1 MEDETTALEGGQQW
15 DLAKVGARWQQEL
28 ERAQRYFRS
37 WHDRCV
43 KIEKIYLDQQSD
55 QTNAAKRRF
64 PMLWANTS
72 VLQPA
77 VYARV
82 PQPVVERRF
91 KDAQPV
97 ARMASELV
105 ERNLAYMGD
114 EADIDSIMRAVRDD
128 FLLCARGTVWL
139 RYEADFEPLDM
150 GVQPSDPPANGALP
164 AGLLG
169 GLRSGLP
176 GGMGEDGGAPPE
188 AISDERVCID
198 YVHWSDFLHSPA
210 RRWKDV
216 TWVAR
221 RVPMTDEEMEK
232 RFGSDAMTSLQ
243 SQAAGSNKGSN
254 QTERAENEGKTHVW
268 EIWCKSENYTVWIA
282 DGAPVALEVSEP
294 PLDLTHFW
302 PCPRPAYGTMSTS
315 SLIPVPD
322 YVYYQQQCDEIDL
335 LTKRVN
341 KLTDQLRLKVF
352 YPSGDGAISPAIEK
366 AMRPEN
372 DTVMVP
378 IPEWAAFTDKGGSKA
393 IVTLPI
399 DEVQKVIIACIQAR
413 KQLIEDV
420 YQITGIS
427 DIVRGDTQASETATA
442 QRIKSQWGSIRIR
455 DRQAELARFARDII
469 RLAGEIICD
478 QFQPETLMLVSGIKL
493 PTMAEKQQVQL
504 QMQQMQMAA
513 QQAAAR
519 AEQMGQPAPPP
530 PQMPPQL
537 EQMMQQPT
545 IDEVVQLLR
554 NDSIRGFQIDIETDS
569 TIEPDEDAEKQ
580 RRMEFVQMIGGFLQQ
595 AGAMAQQ
602 NPMLVPVM
610 VETLLFAARGF
621 RAGRQL
627 ESTLEQVGAQ
637 FSEAATAPKQ
647 PPEPPAEQMIKL
659 KTAEVKA
666 GAEQRKAELGLAQA
680 EIEHRAV
687 LEQARG
693 EAAAQ
698 ALQQSQAQQA
708 AYQ

>member
-28 ERAQRYFRS
+28 ERAQRYFKS

-150 GVQPSDPPANGALP
+150 GVQPSDPPANGSLP
-164 AGLLG
+164 ESLLG
-169 GLRSGLP
+169 GLP
-176 GGMGEDGGAPPE
+176 GGMGENGVPPE

-221 RVPMTDEEMEK
+221 RVPMTDEEMQK
-232 RFGSDAMTSLQ
+232 RFGPDAMTSLQ
-243 SQAAGSNKGSN
+243 AQAAGSNKGSN

-268 EIWCKSENYTVWIA
+268 EIWCKSENCTVWIA

-455 DRQAELARFARDII
+455 DRQSELARFARDII

-493 PTMAEKQQVQL
+493 PSMAEKQQVQM

-519 AEQMGQPAPPP
+519 AEQMGQRAPPP
-530 PQMPPQL
+530 PEMPPQL
-537 EQMMQQPT
+537 QQMMQQPT

-580 RRMEFVQMIGGFLQQ
+580 RRMEFVQ
-595 AGAMAQQ
+595 
-602 NPMLVPVM
+602 
-610 VETLLFAARGF
+610 
-621 RAGRQL
+621 
-627 ESTLEQVGAQ
+627 
-637 FSEAATAPKQ
+637 
-647 PPEPPAEQMIKL
+647 
-659 KTAEVKA
+659 
-666 GAEQRKAELGLAQA
+666 
-680 EIEHRAV
+680 
-687 LEQARG
+687 
-693 EAAAQ
+693 
-698 ALQQSQAQQA
+698 
-708 AYQ
+708 

>member
-28 ERAQRYFRS
+28 ERAQRYFKS

-150 GVQPSDPPANGALP
+150 GVQPSDAPANGGLPESLP
-164 AGLLG
+164 AGLPA
-169 GLRSGLP
+169 GLP

-216 TWVAR
+216 TFVAR

-232 RFGSDAMTSLQ
+232 RFGPDAMTSLQ
-243 SQAAGSNKGSN
+243 AQGAGSNKGSN

-455 DRQAELARFARDII
+455 DRQSELARFARDII

-493 PTMAEKQQVQL
+493 PTMAEKQQVQM
-504 QMQQMQMAA
+504 QMLQMQMAA

-637 FSEAATAPKQ
+637 LSEAATAPKP

-666 GAEQRKAELGLAQA
+666 GAEQRKAELGVAQA
-680 EIEHRAV
+680 EIEHRAIV
-687 LEQARG
+687 EQARG

-698 ALQQSQAQQA
+698 ALQQFQAQQP

>member
-28 ERAQRYFRS
+28 ERAQRYFKS

-150 GVQPSDPPANGALP
+150 GVQPSDAPANGGLPESLP
-164 AGLLG
+164 AGLPA
-169 GLRSGLP
+169 GLP

-232 RFGSDAMTSLQ
+232 RFGSDAVTSLQ
-243 SQAAGSNKGSN
+243 AQGAGSNKGSS

-372 DTVMVP
+372 DT
-378 IPEWAAFTDKGGSKA
+378 
-393 IVTLPI
+393 
-399 DEVQKVIIACIQAR
+399 
-413 KQLIEDV
+413 
-420 YQITGIS
+420 
-427 DIVRGDTQASETATA
+427 
-442 QRIKSQWGSIRIR
+442 
-455 DRQAELARFARDII
+455 
-469 RLAGEIICD
+469 
-478 QFQPETLMLVSGIKL
+478 
-493 PTMAEKQQVQL
+493 
-504 QMQQMQMAA
+504 
-513 QQAAAR
+513 
-519 AEQMGQPAPPP
+519 
-530 PQMPPQL
+530 
-537 EQMMQQPT
+537 
-545 IDEVVQLLR
+545 
-554 NDSIRGFQIDIETDS
+554 
-569 TIEPDEDAEKQ
+569 
-580 RRMEFVQMIGGFLQQ
+580 
-595 AGAMAQQ
+595 
-602 NPMLVPVM
+602 
-610 VETLLFAARGF
+610 
-621 RAGRQL
+621 
-627 ESTLEQVGAQ
+627 
-637 FSEAATAPKQ
+637 
-647 PPEPPAEQMIKL
+647 
-659 KTAEVKA
+659 
-666 GAEQRKAELGLAQA
+666 
-680 EIEHRAV
+680 
-687 LEQARG
+687 
-693 EAAAQ
+693 
-698 ALQQSQAQQA
+698 
-708 AYQ
+708 

>member
-504 QMQQMQMAA
+504 QMQQMHMAA

>member
-1 MEDETTALEGGQQW
+1 
-15 DLAKVGARWQQEL
+15 
-28 ERAQRYFRS
+28 
-37 WHDRCV
+37 
-43 KIEKIYLDQQSD
+43 
-55 QTNAAKRRF
+55 
-64 PMLWANTS
+64 
-72 VLQPA
+72 
-77 VYARV
+77 
-82 PQPVVERRF
+82 
-91 KDAQPV
+91 
-97 ARMASELV
+97 
-105 ERNLAYMGD
+105 
-114 EADIDSIMRAVRDD
+114 
-128 FLLCARGTVWL
+128 
-139 RYEADFEPLDM
+139 
-150 GVQPSDPPANGALP
+150 
-164 AGLLG
+164 
-169 GLRSGLP
+169 
-176 GGMGEDGGAPPE
+176 
-188 AISDERVCID
+188 
-198 YVHWSDFLHSPA
+198 
-210 RRWKDV
+210 
-216 TWVAR
+216 
-221 RVPMTDEEMEK
+221 
-232 RFGSDAMTSLQ
+232 
-243 SQAAGSNKGSN
+243 
-254 QTERAENEGKTHVW
+254 
-268 EIWCKSENYTVWIA
+268 
-282 DGAPVALEVSEP
+282 
-294 PLDLTHFW
+294 
-302 PCPRPAYGTMSTS
+302 
-315 SLIPVPD
+315 
-322 YVYYQQQCDEIDL
+322 
-335 LTKRVN
+335 
-341 KLTDQLRLKVF
+341 
-352 YPSGDGAISPAIEK
+352 
-366 AMRPEN
+366 
-372 DTVMVP
+372 MVP

-455 DRQAELARFARDII
+455 DRQSELARFARDII

-493 PTMAEKQQVQL
+493 PTMAEKQQVQM

-519 AEQMGQPAPPP
+519 AQQMGQPAPPP

-537 EQMMQQPT
+537 QEMMQQPT

-637 FSEAATAPKQ
+637 LSEAATAPKP

-666 GAEQRKAELGLAQA
+666 GAEQRKAELGVAQA

-687 LEQARG
+687 MEQARG

-698 ALQQSQAQQA
+698 ALQQFQAQQPG
-708 AYQ
+708 YQ